1 MHDDF
6 HLKQVIRLDYSH
18 SMNQPLNTVDG
29 RNPTPPPGDV
39 SNLVNNGINYQPQL
53 VSRIS
58 EPLTVVPTFR
68 NTIHQIEHD
77 RTICG

>member
-1 MHDDF
+1 MMISSYY
-6 HLKQVIRLDYSH
+6 LKQVIRLDYSH

-29 RNPTPPPGDV
+29 INPTPPPGDV
-39 SNLVNNGINYQPQL
+39 SNLENNGINYQPQL

-68 NTIHQIEHD
+68 DTIEHYTSD
-77 RTICG
+77 RTR